1 MGIFET
7 PIGQNGK
14 HIKLK
19 NLKHSFT
26 KWDTNPI
33 IGLTERTPE
42 WVCQV
47 CGGIQPE
54 AIDPFIFPM
63 SDREFLRICPQCE
76 HVRIKHHI
84 ITFEILIEIRRKKDV
99 MDIYSF

>member
-1 MGIFET
+1 MSFFQT
-7 PIGQNGK
+7 PIGQHGK

-26 KWDTNPI
+26 KWDKNPN

-42 WVCQV
+42 WNYQV
-47 CGGIQPE
+47 CGALQPE

-63 SDREFLRICPQCE
+63 SDREFLRICPMCE
-76 HVRIKHHI
+76 RTRIKYEI
-84 ITFEILIEIRRKKDV
+84 NTFEILIEIRRKKD
-99 MDIYSF
+99 YFPS